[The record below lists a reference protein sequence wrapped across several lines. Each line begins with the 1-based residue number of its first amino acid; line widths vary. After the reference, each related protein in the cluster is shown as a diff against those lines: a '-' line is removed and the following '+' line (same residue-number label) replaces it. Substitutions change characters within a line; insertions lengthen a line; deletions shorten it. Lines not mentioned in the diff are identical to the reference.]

1 MSKKAINR
9 LKAVLA
15 EQGKTNKWLAEELN
29 KNETTISRWC
39 TDFFWVQAYEK
50 RCRCVNTLYT
60 FLPMNK
66 HTTPLHPVGESS
78 NRTLAQPSDS
88 TITFLMNFAR
98 LYEPMVEKPQAG
110 KLMN

>member
-1 MSKKAINR
+1 
-9 LKAVLA
+9 
-15 EQGKTNKWLAEELN
+15 
-29 KNETTISRWC
+29 
-39 TDFFWVQAYEK
+39 
-50 RCRCVNTLYT
+50 
-60 FLPMNK
+60 MNK